1 MTHFYFLLFIFF
13 SISAAILAIAFIVY
27 SLRVR
32 HGEGLRVFGL
42 WMFASGGWT
51 ISHLLLFAVDN
62 IPQAIWALRLE
73 WFFEVLVPPSCLLF
87 SIHYKDYRRWLFGWR
102 QILLFVFP
110 ILLIFLSLS
119 NSATELI
126 WVNLSLNL
134 ENTFAPI
141 QYDIGPVLWLFWILA
156 YICFLVAAWI
166 FFRNNHIRGRAYQQ
180 QAITLLFVALLTLTM
195 NTFFLIAPQSSVG
208 FNAGPLSFTFCG
220 VIIGLAI
227 YRYRLF
233 DLSPVNYHKLI
244 ESLKD
249 GVFVIDKDKRLLQI
263 NSQAAEL
270 VGINRST
277 SIGENIQSLFDEKSP
292 WNAIINLDSSQVCE
306 VEIERGQQK
315 YVYMVSCQTIDQS
328 KQVDNRVIT
337 IEDVTEQRN
346 SKLSEKIARETAE
359 IRASEL
365 DVLRKVA
372 ERLNRAVEMN
382 DVTQVG
388 LEEIVIGVGARFG
401 YLILA
406 DSEKRPKIN
415 GSFRLPPILEGTF
428 DRLSHCPPCKSF
440 DQMMAGNYQEPVS
453 FMPCEI
459 LKELSISYPGL
470 ISIPLHLGERYLGVL
485 NLVMAPDAVFTGD
498 EIRLLQTVGDQMSA
512 AIERARLYESAELLA
527 TVDSLTSLYTRR
539 HFFHLSQ
546 HEFDRASRYQYP
558 ITILMIDI
566 DYFKHVNDIFGHLI
580 GDQVLQQISQCF
592 RTILRSSDIIGRYG
606 GEEFV
611 VLMPATNLENGRI
624 IAERLR
630 TLVTDHPFKTDKGDV
645 SITISI
651 GVASKEVE
659 TDLFLEQVLENA
671 DQALLQS
678 KEQGRNKVHI
688 WQNLIE

>member
-1 MTHFYFLLFIFF
+1 
-13 SISAAILAIAFIVY
+13 
-27 SLRVR
+27 
-32 HGEGLRVFGL
+32 
-42 WMFASGGWT
+42 
-51 ISHLLLFAVDN
+51 
-62 IPQAIWALRLE
+62 
-73 WFFEVLVPPSCLLF
+73 
-87 SIHYKDYRRWLFGWR
+87 
-102 QILLFVFP
+102 
-110 ILLIFLSLS
+110 
-119 NSATELI
+119 
-126 WVNLSLNL
+126 
-134 ENTFAPI
+134 
-141 QYDIGPVLWLFWILA
+141 
-156 YICFLVAAWI
+156 LVAAWI

-180 QAITLLFVALLTLTM
+180 QAITLLVVALLTLTM
-195 NTFFLIAPQSSVG
+195 NTFFLIAPQSGVG

-227 YRYRLF
+227 FRYRLF
-233 DLSPVNYHKLI
+233 DLSPVVYHKLL

-249 GVFVIDKDKRLLQI
+249 GVFVIDKDKRLLQM
-263 NSQAAEL
+263 NSQAAAL
-270 VGINRST
+270 VGINRSIA
-277 SIGENIQSLFDEKSP
+277 IGESIQSFFDEKSP

-372 ERLNRAVEMN
+372 ERLNRAVEMS